1 MFLKMSLSSRQSEH
15 SAVEHQHAFKVI
27 CSINIKS
34 WASMYMLLP
43 LSRVTTRQMKTE
55 DFFFFLELLK
65 NYIHHPI
72 FFLNLLL
79 TYKKNT
85 FDRTYSD

>member
-1 MFLKMSLSSRQSEH
+1 
-15 SAVEHQHAFKVI
+15 
-27 CSINIKS
+27 
-34 WASMYMLLP
+34 MYMLLP